1 MNWIDL
7 IIIALIVVSGLISL
21 FRGFVRE
28 FFSLATWIVGIWLGI
43 RHAAEVA
50 EVLPEA
56 LSDATLRL
64 GVGFA
69 LIFIGVLIVGG
80 ILGVLANR
88 LVRGSGLTGTD
99 RSLGVIFGL
108 LRGVVLV
115 AVLIFAASLTLMPEE
130 SWWENS
136 RLIPELE
143 RLVDW
148 MVAQLPDSW
157 QEQVGALLADEPV
170 EESMEDPSSESL
182 SPESEP
188 PAEDR

>member
-7 IIIALIVVSGLISL
+7 VIIALIVVSGLISL

-28 FFSLATWIVGIWLGI
+28 AFSLATWIVGIWLGI

-69 LIFIGVLIVGG
+69 LIFIAVLIVGG

-115 AVLIFAASLTLMPEE
+115 AVLVFAASLTLMPEE
-130 SWWENS
+130 GWWENS
-136 RLIPELE
+136 RLIPEFE
-143 RLVDW
+143 RLVEW

-157 QEQVGALLADEPV
+157 QEQIGSLLADDPADPAVDEPAG
-170 EESMEDPSSESL
+170 EPSA
-182 SPESEP
+182 PETEP
-188 PAEDR
+188 PADQR

>member
-28 FFSLATWIVGIWLGI
+28 SFSLATWIVGVWLGI
-43 RHAAEVA
+43 RYAAEVA
-50 EVLPEA
+50 EQIPQAV
-56 LSDATLRL
+56 SDATLRL
-64 GVGFA
+64 GIGFA

-88 LVRGSGLTGTD
+88 LVKGTGLTGTD

-108 LRGVVLV
+108 LRGVLLV
-115 AVLIFAASLTLMPEE
+115 AVLIFLASLTLMPDE

-136 RLIPELE
+136 RLIPEFE

-148 MVAQLPDSW
+148 LIAQLPEGW
-157 QEQVGALLADEPV
+157 QEQIHDLLASDEPV
-170 EESMEDPSSESL
+170 EEVIPDAD
-182 SPESEP
+182 EP
-188 PAEDR
+188 ATP